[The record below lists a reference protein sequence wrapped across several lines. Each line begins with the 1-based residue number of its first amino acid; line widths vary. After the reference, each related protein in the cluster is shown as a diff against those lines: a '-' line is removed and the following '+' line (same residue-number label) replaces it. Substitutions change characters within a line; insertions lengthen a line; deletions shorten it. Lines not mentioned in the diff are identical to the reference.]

1 MVEANDANTE
11 QVEQDRI
18 LKGVMR
24 VGNLAKHLLLK
35 FDNQVRKGTNIP
47 NH

>member
-11 QVEQDRI
+11 HEQERI
-18 LKGVMR
+18 LKGVTR

-35 FDNQVRKGTNIP
+35 SDNQVRKGINVP